1 MWYVLVRA
9 MQEEN
14 DTGIVI
20 LVIGQDKEDLF
31 AKTIL
36 ASNSFLSQALPIN
49 ILAIHMIHGHDM
61 QTSLLH
67 NSETSDAVNSVLALD
82 SSSMDRLEE
91 TVGRLTRLR
100 LRQHNLHK
108 LYNSIRNS
116 ENKNQTPLELLQK
129 RLQKFGISYLP
140 LNPDGSLVMNNPLDS
155 TSKRY
160 FFHKPE
166 ATAGTCN
173 ILPKP
178 QDVLLGRGR
187 PFQEF
192 PGNMALNDA
201 LDNHRQ
207 AYKQATSRRGKT
219 NLSQKILQ
227 DIQRKGG
234 RFLKQQGGD
243 HWVIVTDLVAREKIA
258 HGFRMPRKQARDEIH
273 AQQQEQ
279 QAQQVEGEREEQ
291 QQEQPQVGIA
301 VAADVPNLA
310 EV

>member
-14 DTGIVI
+14 ETGVVI
-20 LVIGQDKEDLF
+20 LIIGQDKEDLF

-36 ASNSFLSQALPIN
+36 ASNSVLSQALPIN

-67 NSETSDAVNSVLALD
+67 NTETSDAVNSVLARD

-108 LYNSIRNS
+108 LYNTIRNS
-116 ENKNQTPLELLQK
+116 ENRNQTPLELLQK

-160 FFHKPE
+160 FFQKPE
-166 ATAGTCN
+166 ATLATCS

-201 LDNHRQ
+201 LDNHRE

-234 RFLKQQGGD
+234 HFLKQQGGD
-243 HWVIVTDLVAREKIA
+243 HWVVVTDLVAREKIA
-258 HGFRMPRKQARDEIH
+258 HGFRMPRKQARDEIR
-273 AQQQEQ
+273 AQQQAQQEQ
-279 QAQQVEGEREEQ
+279 QAEEQ
-291 QQEQPQVGIA
+291 QQQQQPQVGIA